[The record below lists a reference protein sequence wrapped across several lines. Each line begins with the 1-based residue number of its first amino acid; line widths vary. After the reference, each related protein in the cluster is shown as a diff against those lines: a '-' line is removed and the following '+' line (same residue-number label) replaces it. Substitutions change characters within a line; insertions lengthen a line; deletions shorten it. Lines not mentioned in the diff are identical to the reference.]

1 MEESIEKK
9 HDDVSERIKAL
20 KLKHAANM
28 QSSKTKTDRM
38 KSRKELKG
46 NSSDKDLKGTSFR
59 ISLIFRIKT

>member
-28 QSSKTKTDRM
+28 QSSKTKTD
-38 KSRKELKG
+38 KVIKQSNRKWE
-46 NSSDKDLKGTSFR
+46 
-59 ISLIFRIKT
+59 